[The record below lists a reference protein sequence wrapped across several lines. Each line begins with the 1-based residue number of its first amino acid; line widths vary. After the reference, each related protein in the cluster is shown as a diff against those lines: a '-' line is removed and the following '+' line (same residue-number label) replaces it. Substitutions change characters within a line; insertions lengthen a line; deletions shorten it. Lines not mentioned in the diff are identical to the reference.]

1 MGCESSELLEMEY
14 NSKLCKV
21 LGSEGMASEFLLQK
35 GRCSGWL
42 FGKSAYLRK
51 NIRTEQTLCGSALD
65 RAKDQ
70 CWNLWCQLLDL

>member
-42 FGKSAYLRK
+42 FGKSAQCSDEVTVGGPLRDGG
-51 NIRTEQTLCGSALD
+51 R
-65 RAKDQ
+65 RR
-70 CWNLWCQLLDL
+70 